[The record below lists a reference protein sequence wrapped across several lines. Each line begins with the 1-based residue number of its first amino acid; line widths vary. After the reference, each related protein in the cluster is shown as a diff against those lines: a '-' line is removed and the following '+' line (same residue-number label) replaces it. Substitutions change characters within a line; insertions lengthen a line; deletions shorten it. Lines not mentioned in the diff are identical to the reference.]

1 MIFWSRFGYNE
12 IKLRFKE
19 IFEVKPIKIDDIARL
34 AGVSIGTVSK
44 VINGYHG
51 VALET
56 RNKVNQ
62 IIQEY
67 GFEPNVHARNLAG
80 KKDKVIGIFVLD
92 PWGLHG
98 AFYQVLIALIID
110 AAEKRDLRTV
120 VSTIKTN
127 KQKSKI
133 KRMIDLGTIS
143 GAIVIGCLSDEPELE
158 EYLAKGYK
166 IVAFDYSNA
175 HPSPNIVLVNSN
187 NYDGARLATKYLKDL
202 GLTKIY
208 HFAGDQRKFAGTE
221 RKRGFCDELEGS
233 DIEYKVFEGDF
244 LRWKGDQLFKEL
256 VANNDVPQAIF
267 CANDEM
273 AIGCL
278 HAMYALGMDFG
289 QVRII
294 GYDDTEMSG
303 MYRPSLSTVSYNLQG
318 MARCAVRGM
327 EDLIKV
333 SEVTSAASATP
344 APERQ
349 VYNGKLKLHIRD
361 T

>member
-1 MIFWSRFGYNE
+1 M
-12 IKLRFKE
+12 
-19 IFEVKPIKIDDIARL
+19 
-34 AGVSIGTVSK
+34 SIGTVSK

-62 IIQEY
+62 LIDEY

-110 AAEKRDLRTV
+110 AAEKRELRTI

-133 KRMIDLGTIS
+133 KRMINLGTIS
-143 GAIVIGCLSDEPELE
+143 GAIVIGCLRDEPELE
-158 EYLAKGYK
+158 EYASKGYK
-166 IVAFDYSNA
+166 IVAFDYCDN

-187 NYDGARLATKYLKDL
+187 NYDGARLATRYLKDL

-208 HFAGDQRKFAGTE
+208 HFAGDQLKFAGTE
-221 RKRGFCDELEGS
+221 RERGFLDELAGT
-233 DIEYKVFEGDF
+233 DIEHKVFYGNF
-244 LRWKGDQLFKEL
+244 LRQRGEEIFREL
-256 VANNDVPQAIF
+256 VAHNDVPQGIF

-278 HAMYALGMDFG
+278 HAMYELNMDFR

-303 MYRPSLSTVSYNLQG
+303 MYRPSLSTVSYNLEG
-318 MARCAVRGM
+318 MARCAIRGM
-327 EDLIKV
+327 EDLINAQEANP
-333 SEVTSAASATP
+333 SPQNTP
-344 APERQ
+344 APTHQ

>member
-1 MIFWSRFGYNE
+1 M
-12 IKLRFKE
+12 
-19 IFEVKPIKIDDIARL
+19 
-34 AGVSIGTVSK
+34 SIGTVSK

-62 IIQEY
+62 LIAEY

-110 AAEKRDLRTV
+110 AAEKRELRTI

-133 KRMIDLGTIS
+133 KRMINLGTIS

-158 EYLAKGYK
+158 EYAAKGYK
-166 IVAFDYSNA
+166 IVAFDYSDA
-175 HPSPNIVLVNSN
+175 HPSPNMVLVNSN
-187 NYDGARLATKYLKDL
+187 NYDGARLATRYLKDL

-208 HFAGDQRKFAGTE
+208 HFAGDQLKFAGTE
-221 RKRGFCDELEGS
+221 RERGFLDELAGT
-233 DIEYKVFEGDF
+233 DIEHKIFYGNF
-244 LRWKGDQLFKEL
+244 LRQRGEELFKEL
-256 VANNDVPQAIF
+256 VANNDVPQGIF

-278 HAMYALGMDFG
+278 HAMYELNMDFR

-294 GYDDTEMSG
+294 GYDDTEMSQ
-303 MYRPSLSTVSYNLQG
+303 MYRPSLSTVSYNLEG
-318 MARCAVRGM
+318 MARCAIRGM
-327 EDLIKV
+327 EDLINAQEANP
-333 SEVTSAASATP
+333 SAEVTP
-344 APERQ
+344 APARQ